1 MEKEKVEEL
10 RAFVSYIKSNPSTI
24 DDPSLSFFKDYL
36 LSIGARMPSE
46 SIPRSPKAEQD
57 YGDSE
62 DEIVESDIELEGELV
77 ESENDPLP
85 QIGDITKDVTDEDRD
100 TAQMHK
106 SKANEALSEG
116 NLEEAVNQLTMAIL
130 LNPTSAIL
138 YATRASVFVKMKK
151 PNAAIV
157 DANRAL
163 EINPDSAKGYKSRG
177 MAKAMLGKWEEAA
190 SDLHLA
196 AKLDYDEEINAVLKK
211 VEPNVHKIEEHR
223 RKYEHLRKERE
234 MKKAQAERQRRR
246 AEAEAAYRSAKKET
260 ESSESIPS
268 ASNSSSAFQDGKVI
282 VVLSQYDLKTRLNAA
297 SNASR
302 LSVLYFTAT
311 WCGPC
316 RVMAPLFEKLAQKH
330 PQIVF
335 LKLDIDQLSSV
346 AQEWNVTSVPTFF
359 FVKNGK
365 TVDTV
370 RGADKNG
377 LERSIALHAK

>member
-1 MEKEKVEEL
+1 MEKEKVQEL
-10 RAFVSYIKSNPSTI
+10 RAFVSYIKSNPSAI

-36 LSIGARMPSE
+36 LSIGARMPTA
-46 SIPRSPKAEQD
+46 SIPRSPKAEQGYD
-57 YGDSE
+57 DSE

-77 ESENDPLP
+77 EPENDLLP
-85 QIGDITKDVTDEDRD
+85 QMGDITKEVSEEDRD

-106 SKANEALSEG
+106 SKASEALSEG

-177 MAKAMLGKWEEAA
+177 MAKAMLGEWEEAA
-190 SDLHLA
+190 SDLHQA

-223 RKYEHLRKERE
+223 RKYEHLHKERE

-246 AEAEAAYRSAKKET
+246 AEAEAAYRSANKET
-260 ESSESIPS
+260 ESSESRPS
-268 ASNSSSAFQDGKVI
+268 ASNNSSAFQDGKVI
-282 VVLSQYDLKTRLNAA
+282 VVHSQYDLKTKLNAA

-302 LSVLYFTAT
+302 LSILYFTAT

-330 PQIVF
+330 PQIIF
-335 LKLDIDQLSSV
+335 LKLDIDQLGSV

-365 TVDTV
+365 TIDTV

>member
-10 RAFVSYIKSNPSTI
+10 RAFVSYIKSNPSVI

-36 LSIGARMPSE
+36 LSIGARVPTE
-46 SIPRSPKAEQD
+46 STPRSPKAEQGYD
-57 YGDSE
+57 DLE

-77 ESENDPLP
+77 EPENDPLP
-85 QIGDITKDVTDEDRD
+85 EMGDITKEVSEEDRD

-116 NLEEAVNQLTMAIL
+116 NFEEAVSQLTVAIL

-163 EINPDSAKGYKSRG
+163 EINPDSAKGYKARG

-190 SDLHLA
+190 SDLHVA
-196 AKLDYDEEINAVLKK
+196 AKLDYDDEINAVLKK

-234 MKKAQAERQRRR
+234 MKKAHAERQLRR
-246 AEAEAAYRSAKKET
+246 AEAEAAYRSAKES
-260 ESSESIPS
+260 ESSESKPS
-268 ASNSSSAFQDGKVI
+268 ASNGSSAFQDGKVI
-282 VVLSQYDLKTRLNAA
+282 VVRSQYDLTTRLNAA

-302 LSVLYFTAT
+302 LSILYFTAT

-335 LKLDIDQLSSV
+335 LKLDIDQLGSV

-370 RGADKNG
+370 RGADNNG
-377 LERSIALHAK
+377 LERTIALHAK